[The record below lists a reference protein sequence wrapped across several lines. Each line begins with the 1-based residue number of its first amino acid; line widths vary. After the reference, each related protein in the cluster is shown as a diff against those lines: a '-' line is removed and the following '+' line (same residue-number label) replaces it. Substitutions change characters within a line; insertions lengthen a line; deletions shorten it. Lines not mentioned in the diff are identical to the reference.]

1 LVSVGVAGGDN
12 RETAVA
18 DMLTAVFNHRRT
30 P

>member
-1 LVSVGVAGGDN
+1 LGVAEGDN

-18 DMLTAVFNHRRT
+18 DMLTAVSNHRTT